1 MNFLPLRKI
10 HLTWQIFIA
19 MLLGM
24 LSGWVWGRDI
34 LPLADPLAELFLRLL
49 KMIIVPLILTSIVSG
64 VVGIGEIKGLGRIG
78 AKTLMY
84 YIATSMLAI
93 WTGQILVNLIKP
105 GVGAD
110 LGLVNAPEGVKAADQ
125 SLWDILLRMIP
136 SNPFESIAKADI
148 LPVIVFCILFG
159 IFLIQL
165 EGKKRDS
172 LQGLFESGFEVMMKM
187 TRFIIAFAPLG
198 IFGLIARIVAST
210 GFEPFK
216 SLGIYFLTVLI
227 GLIFHGSITL
237 PLLVRLFAKIN
248 PFRYAQAMSPALLTA
263 FSTSSSSATLPL
275 TIESAEDRAGISN
288 RTTSFVLPLGATI
301 NMDGTAL
308 YECVAVIFI
317 AQAYGIELTFSEQTM
332 VALTALLA
340 SIGAAGIPMAGLVMM
355 SIVLKAV
362 GLPLE
367 GIGLILAVD
376 RLLDMCR
383 TAINVWS
390 DACGTAIIARSE
402 GETEILKN
410 QPFSA
415 VIRKKDAQ
423 TSDSA

>member
-1 MNFLPLRKI
+1 MNFAPLRKI
-10 HLTWQIFIA
+10 NLTWQIFIA
-19 MLLGM
+19 MLLGV
-24 LSGWVWGRDI
+24 LSGWIWGQSI
-34 LPLADPLAELFLRLL
+34 LPLADPLAEFFLRLL
-49 KMIIVPLILTSIVSG
+49 KMIIVPLIITSIVSG
-64 VVGIGEIKGLGRIG
+64 VAGVGEIKGLGRMG
-78 AKTLMY
+78 AKTLAY
-84 YIATSMLAI
+84 YITTSMLAI

-136 SNPFESIAKADI
+136 TNPFESIAQADI

-159 IFLIQL
+159 IFLTQL

-172 LQGLFESGFEVMMKM
+172 LQGLFEAGFEVMMKL
-187 TRFIIAFAPLG
+187 TRFVIAFTPLG
-198 IFGLIARIVAST
+198 IFGLIARIVATT

-227 GLIFHGSITL
+227 GLILHGGITL
-237 PLLVRLFAKIN
+237 PLLVRIFGKIN

-317 AQAYGIELTFSEQTM
+317 AQAYGIELTFTEQAM
-332 VALTALLA
+332 VAFTALLA

-355 SIVLKAV
+355 TIVLKAV

-367 GIGLILAVD
+367 GIGLILTVD

-383 TAINVWS
+383 TTVNVWS
-390 DACGTAIIARSE
+390 DSCGAAIIARSE
-402 GETEILKN
+402 GETGILTN
-410 QPFSA
+410 L
-415 VIRKKDAQ
+415 I
-423 TSDSA
+423 

>member
-1 MNFLPLRKI
+1 MNFSLLRKI

-19 MLLGM
+19 MLLGL
-24 LSGWVWGRDI
+24 LSGWIWGPSI
-34 LPLADPLAELFLRLL
+34 LSLADPLAEFFLRLL
-49 KMIIVPLILTSIVSG
+49 KMIIVPLIITSIVSG
-64 VVGIGEIKGLGRIG
+64 VAGVGEIRGLGRLG
-78 AKTLMY
+78 AKTLFY
-84 YIATSMLAI
+84 YITTSMLAI

-110 LGLVNAPEGVKAADQ
+110 LGLVKTPEGVKAADQ

-136 SNPFESIAKADI
+136 TNPFESVAKADI
-148 LPVIVFCILFG
+148 LPVIVFCLLFG
-159 IFLIQL
+159 IFLVQL
-165 EGKKRDS
+165 EGRKRES
-172 LQGLFESGFEVMMKM
+172 LQGLFESGFEVMMKL
-187 TRFIIAFAPLG
+187 TRFVIAFAPLG
-198 IFGLIARIVAST
+198 IFGLIARIVATT

-227 GLIFHGSITL
+227 GLIIHGSLTL
-237 PLLVRLFAKIN
+237 PLLVSIFAKIN

-317 AQAYGIELTFSEQTM
+317 AQAYGIELTFTEQAI
-332 VALTALLA
+332 VAFTALLA

-355 SIVLKAV
+355 TIVLKAV

-383 TAINVWS
+383 TTVNVWS
-390 DACGTAIIARSE
+390 DSCGAAIIARSE
-402 GETEILKN
+402 GETEILKM
-410 QPFSA
+410 
-415 VIRKKDAQ
+415 R
-423 TSDSA
+423 